1 MSQFSN
7 TPHTQ
12 LSEDLIEAAYL
23 LSLQHEQNN
32 QQLQEGAFIDPVD
45 TGVPLE
51 WPPLSYL
58 I

>member
-32 QQLQEGAFIDPVD
+32 QQLPEGAFIDPVD

-51 WPPLSYL
+51 
-58 I
+58 